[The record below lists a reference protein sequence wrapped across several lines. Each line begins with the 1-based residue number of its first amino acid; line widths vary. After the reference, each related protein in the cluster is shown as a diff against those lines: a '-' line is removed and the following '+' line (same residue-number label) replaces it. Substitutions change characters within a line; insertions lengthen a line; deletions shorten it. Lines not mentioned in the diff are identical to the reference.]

1 MKFIN
6 PIVDVRLLRTR
17 WMLTM
22 TLAIAAA
29 FLVVESYA
37 FSNSSASGI
46 GFAVSIGMLAVGGLL
61 LATSR
66 RARQYLS
73 VPARDLRVAAWD
85 AVAILSIAI
94 AAWNIIQSRVFAA
107 GTARWLTFA
116 DGLGIAAVALVGLV
130 LHELSTERVVH
141 SLEVVRDEGTPVAH
155 DDVHHAAA

>member
-1 MKFIN
+1 MKFGN

-17 WMLTM
+17 WLLTM
-22 TLAIAAA
+22 TLALAAA

-37 FSNSSASGI
+37 FSAGTASGI
-46 GFAVSIGMLAVGGLL
+46 GFAVSIGMLVVGGALF
-61 LATSR
+61 ATSR

-85 AVAILSIAI
+85 GIAGLSIVVAG
-94 AAWNIIQSRVFAA
+94 WNIVQSLVFGA

-116 DGLGIAAVALVGLV
+116 DGLGIVAVSVIGLV

-141 SLEVVRDEGTPVAH
+141 SLEVVREEATA
-155 DDVHHAAA
+155 DDVHHAAAA